1 MSSTSKSNPAVASAA
16 KFISIQ
22 LPRKRPDHIF
32 DALLALRRSSEFDE
46 FECHWTPLALNA
58 GTWWL
63 SQILA
68 GEGTLSKEKRVF
80 AVMLQHVLLVGD
92 PYLNSAARLSG
103 ARSLFAYMPPEVS
116 IIWLYSCMATAVIVY
131 DHGMTLPRKRPDDTY
146 WHSARTQD
154 PCLITN
160 TRKGE

>member
-1 MSSTSKSNPAVASAA
+1 MSSTPKSNPAVASAA

-32 DALLALRRSSEFDE
+32 DALLALRRSSEFDK
-46 FECHWTPLALNA
+46 FECYWTVLALNV

-80 AVMLQHVLLVGD
+80 AMMFQHVLLVGD
-92 PYLNSAARLSG
+92 PYLNRAARLSG
-103 ARSLFAYMPPEVS
+103 ARTFFTSMPKEAN
-116 IIWLYSCMATAVIVY
+116 WLYSCMLLY
-131 DHGMTLPRKRPDDTY
+131 
-146 WHSARTQD
+146 
-154 PCLITN
+154 
-160 TRKGE
+160 

>member
-1 MSSTSKSNPAVASAA
+1 MSSTPKSNPAVASAA

-32 DALLALRRSSEFDE
+32 DALLALRRCSEF
-46 FECHWTPLALNA
+46 FECHWTALALNA

-68 GEGTLSKEKRVF
+68 GEAALSQEKRVF
-80 AVMLQHVLLVGD
+80 AAMFQHVLLVGD

-116 IIWLYSCMATAVIVY
+116 IIWLYSCMATAVIV
-131 DHGMTLPRKRPDDTY
+131 HGHGVMISSPHDTTKET
-146 WHSARTQD
+146 A
-154 PCLITN
+154 
-160 TRKGE
+160 